1 MNLEK
6 YFDNMSP
13 LWAPPPPQIYS
24 EHDATARKG
33 KLVK

>member
-13 LWAPPPPQIYS
+13 LWAPPPQIYS